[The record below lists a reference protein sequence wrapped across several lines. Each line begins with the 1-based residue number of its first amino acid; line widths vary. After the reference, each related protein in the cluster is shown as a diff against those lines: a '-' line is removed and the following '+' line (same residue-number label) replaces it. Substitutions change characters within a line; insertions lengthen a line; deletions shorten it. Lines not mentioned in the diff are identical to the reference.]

1 MTAGQFL
8 IFLPFFYIQH
18 TSSFTF
24 RLCKNTFSE
33 RGLKGMGNLASRLAV
48 QVTLASTN
56 SYLEQIKNNIVSFLD
71 DVAPYVYVIVA
82 VSLAAIGLVFIFGS
96 DRAKQLAKEKIPYII
111 VGTLLCLG
119 PTIIAQAITNAL
131 SFG

>member
-1 MTAGQFL
+1 
-8 IFLPFFYIQH
+8 
-18 TSSFTF
+18 
-24 RLCKNTFSE
+24 
-33 RGLKGMGNLASRLAV
+33 MGNLASRLAV

-82 VSLAAIGLVFIFGS
+82 VSLAAVGLVFIFGS

>member
-1 MTAGQFL
+1 MF
-8 IFLPFFYIQH
+8 
-18 TSSFTF
+18 
-24 RLCKNTFSE
+24 
-33 RGLKGMGNLASRLAV
+33 M
-48 QVTLASTN
+48 
-56 SYLEQIKNNIVSFLD
+56 
-71 DVAPYVYVIVA
+71 
-82 VSLAAIGLVFIFGS
+82 SLAAIGLVFIFGS

>member
-1 MTAGQFL
+1 
-8 IFLPFFYIQH
+8 
-18 TSSFTF
+18 
-24 RLCKNTFSE
+24 
-33 RGLKGMGNLASRLAV
+33 MGNLASRLAV

-71 DVAPYVYVIVA
+71 DVAPFVYVIVA
-82 VSLAAIGLVFIFGS
+82 VALAGVGAVFIFGS
-96 DRAKQLAKEKIPYII
+96 DRAKQAAKEKIPYII
-111 VGTLLCLG
+111 IGTLLCLG

>member
-1 MTAGQFL
+1 
-8 IFLPFFYIQH
+8 
-18 TSSFTF
+18 
-24 RLCKNTFSE
+24 
-33 RGLKGMGNLASRLAV
+33 MGNLASRLAV

-71 DVAPYVYVIVA
+71 DVAPYDYVIVA
-82 VSLAAIGLVFIFGS
+82 VSLAAVGLVFIFGS

-111 VGTLLCLG
+111 VGTLLSLG